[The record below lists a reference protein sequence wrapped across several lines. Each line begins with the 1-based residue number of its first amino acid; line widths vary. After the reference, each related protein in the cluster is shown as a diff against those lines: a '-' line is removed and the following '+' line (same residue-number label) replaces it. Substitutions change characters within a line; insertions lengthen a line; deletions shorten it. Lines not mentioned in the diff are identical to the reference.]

1 MAQINLKCFEILPS
15 FDKPSYNL
23 TSKQFLE
30 IENYNF
36 YKLTCLAHL
45 GDLKKKLSKGQKKVI
60 ECPDMGVYKNY
71 CEQLEIEIFI
81 VEFLCQLD
89 DDYRRGKLNLL
100 ALESLLISFDY
111 FKEIYI
117 DMTDC
122 QKVTE
127 RYCET
132 TNICM

>member
-1 MAQINLKCFEILPS
+1 MAQENCFELLPS
-15 FDKPSYNL
+15 IDKPSYNFS
-23 TSKQFLE
+23 SKQFLE
-30 IENYNF
+30 IGNYNY

-45 GDLKKKLSKGQKKVI
+45 GDIKKKLSAGQKKVN
-60 ECPDMGVYKNY
+60 ECPETVIYQNY
-71 CEQLEIEIFI
+71 CEHLEIEIFI

-100 ALESLLISFDY
+100 ALESLLISFEC
-111 FKEIYI
+111 FIEIYI
-117 DMTDC
+117 DMTGC